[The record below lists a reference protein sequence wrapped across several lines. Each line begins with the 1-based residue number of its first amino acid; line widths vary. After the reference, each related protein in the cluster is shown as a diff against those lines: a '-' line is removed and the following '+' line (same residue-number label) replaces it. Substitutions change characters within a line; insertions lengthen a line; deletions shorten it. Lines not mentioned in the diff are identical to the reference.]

1 MKCDVAIVGAG
12 PYGLSVAA
20 HLSAQNVSFR
30 VFGPPMDTWRNAMPA
45 GMFLKSE
52 GFASSLSDPGNA
64 FSLAH
69 YSTANGIPYADTG
82 LPVPLKTF
90 TDYCMAFQQRFAP
103 NHDARSVTRIE
114 RDEDGFWLTLDDGEL
129 VFASR
134 VVIAVGITHYAHM
147 PHEFAGL
154 PEAFVAHS
162 SQHPR
167 PWQVQAARRSSLIG
181 AGASAMDIGDPAGR
195 GGGIGGT
202 GRAQS
207 QYPFPQPADRQA
219 ARILG
224 KPEGADVGPGAGL
237 ALQALH
243 RPAPSVPRSA
253 GKAAAQ
259 DRRPSSRPRAR
270 AGGRARPVEG
280 RVPFH
285 LGAKLRRVAPKGD
298 KIALEIETQSGDRT
312 MLGCD
317 HIIAATGYVV
327 DLRRLPFMTAPL
339 LSDIKTAAEHSPVL
353 SANFES
359 TVPGLY
365 FVGVSASASFG
376 PMMRFAYGAAYTAR
390 RLSRHLVRKS
400 QARSLCIPGPAP
412 ERSAPSSA

>member
-20 HLSAQNVSFR
+20 HLSAQNICFKI
-30 VFGPPMDTWRNAMPA
+30 FGPAMDTWRNAMPA

-52 GFASSLSDPGNA
+52 GFASSLSDPA
-64 FSLAH
+64 KTFTLAH
-69 YSTANGIPYADTG
+69 YSTAQGIPYADTG

-134 VVIAVGITHYAHM
+134 VVVAVGITHYAHL
-147 PHEFAGL
+147 PQEFSGL
-154 PEAFVAHS
+154 PEVFVSHS
-162 SQHPR
+162 SQHADLGKFSGKT
-167 PWQVQAARRSSLIG
+167 VAVIG
-181 AGASAMDIGDPAGR
+181 AGASALDIAALLVEAG
-195 GGGIGGT
+195 
-202 GRAQS
+202 
-207 QYPFPQPADRQA
+207 A
-219 ARILG
+219 AVELVARNRKVHFHNPPTG
-224 KPEGADVGPGAGL
+224 KPRGFWESLKAPMSGLGPGWRSRL
-237 ALQALH
+237 CTDLPLMFRALPEKLRLKIVDRH
-243 RPAPSVPRSA
+243 LGPAPGWWTRKAIEGSVSLN
-253 GKAAAQ
+253 
-259 DRRPSSRPRAR
+259 
-270 AGGRARPVEG
+270 
-280 RVPFH
+280 
-285 LGAKLRRVAPKGD
+285 LGAKLCGALPRRGR
-298 KIALEIETQSGDRT
+298 IALEFETANGVRKAID
-312 MLGCD
+312 CD

-365 FVGVSASASFG
+365 FVGVSAAASFG
-376 PMMRFAYGAAYTAR
+376 PMMRFAYGAAYTAHR
-390 RLSRHLVRKS
+390 TSRDLVRKS
-400 QARSLCIPGPAP
+400 RASLSRNPASAP
-412 ERSAPSSA
+412 EQSAPSRA